1 MKETQ
6 SGVVRSKL
14 MLSTQF
20 SNIQSAQSIP
30 IWANA
35 RELAGLP
42 GFPSSKR
49 RAHDAA
55 ARMGLP
61 CRIRAGRGG
70 GIEYA
75 VAALP
80 PAARLE
86 WVARFS
92 TVAAAATNDDTAPT
106 GTIATL
112 TQSRAASTRHA
123 SLVTGWRK
131 DRQDAVAR
139 VLVLFQR
146 FWQSFGGQVTPA
158 LRSFCALWVDGK
170 IDADAT
176 LRGQFPVLPFS
187 TLRAWYVGVQER
199 GLAAITPREHA
210 RKGQYQALAGEVGTA
225 VLAMLVAQP
234 HLSAQALYE
243 ALETQFE
250 DLPST
255 RAFRRALAHWKAQ
268 NAQLFEAAIN
278 PDGWR
283 NKFMSAAGSYSE
295 GLTRPNQKWEMDST
309 VGDVMLA
316 DNRRHHIVGVIDV
329 FTRRRLFIVTRTSRA
344 NAIMSL
350 IRLAILRWGVPET
363 IKTDNGAD
371 YVADVL
377 DAALLGLAIE
387 HPTCHPFS
395 PHEKPHIERAIGSLM
410 HQLFELFDGYIGHSV
425 ADRKGIES
433 RKGFAERIL
442 KDKDFSVELRLTPE
456 QVQEQLNTFCDRMDE
471 RPRSYLKD
479 RTPAQMAAGF
489 AARTIN
495 ERALDVLLAP
505 SAESGLRTIGKKGI
519 KIGGGFYNH
528 AHLGGIE
535 GTQVQVKVDD
545 SNLGRCWVFDMDG
558 QYICEAL
565 DYERLGINSAEV
577 AAERRSHQAKVIR
590 EQKRA
595 LRDAKKSFDTRAA
608 VASINRARTA
618 DAIDA
623 AHNVVA
629 IQRPAQEHS
638 SPTITSIVQADAPVV
653 DPAQVE
659 AAQAQLA
666 ARLAAPAQVRPLVE
680 TSQARYARWLRLQE
694 RTQRNE
700 ALDAQESNWFTGYA
714 TGTEWASMQRYF
726 ETFGLTADQVLAV

>member
-1 MKETQ
+1 MHETP
-6 SGVVRSKL
+6 SDVVNRSTL
-14 MLSTQF
+14 MLSAPPSITQLP
-20 SNIQSAQSIP
+20 QSVP
-30 IWANA
+30 LWANP

-42 GFPSSKR
+42 GLPGTAR
-49 RAHDAA
+49 GVRDAA
-55 ARMGLP
+55 KRMNLP
-61 CRIRAGRGG
+61 SRSRPGRGDGREYLIEALPQVIRIAYAARHSG
-70 GIEYA
+70 GVA
-75 VAALP
+75 PASPVAAL
-80 PAARLE
+80 
-86 WVARFS
+86 
-92 TVAAAATNDDTAPT
+92 
-106 GTIATL
+106 
-112 TQSRAASTRHA
+112 TQPQASSTRHA

-131 DRQDAVAR
+131 ERQDAVAR

-146 FWQSFGGQVTPA
+146 FRQRFSGKLTPA
-158 LRSFCALWVDGK
+158 FHAFCHEWRLGEMDVPADLRALFPKLSYPSLRSWH
-170 IDADAT
+170 I
-176 LRGQFPVLPFS
+176 
-187 TLRAWYVGVQER
+187 GVQQR

-210 RKGQYQALAGEVGTA
+210 RKGQYKALAGEVGTA

-243 ALETQFE
+243 ALQTQFE

-255 RAFRRALAHWKAQ
+255 RAFRRALAHWKQQ

-295 GLTRPNQKWEMDST
+295 GITRPNQKWEMDST

-316 DNRRHHIVGVIDV
+316 DNRRHHIIGVIDV

-350 IRLAILRWGVPET
+350 IRMAILRWGVPET

-387 HPTCHPFS
+387 HPLCHPFS
-395 PHEKPHIERAIGSLM
+395 PNEKPHIERAIGNLM

-442 KDKDFSVELRLTPE
+442 KDASFTVELRLTPE
-456 QVQEQLNTFCDRMDE
+456 QVQEQLNTFCDRMDA

-479 RTPAQMAAGF
+479 RTPLQMAAGF
-489 AARTIN
+489 APKTIH

-545 SNLGRCWVFDMDG
+545 SNLGRCWVFDLDG

-577 AAERRSHQAKVIR
+577 AAERRAHQAKVIR

-618 DAIDA
+618 DAVDA
-623 AHNVVA
+623 APNVVS
-629 IQRPAQEHS
+629 IQRAPVEHS
-638 SPTITSIVQADAPVV
+638 STTIDSIKAAGAPVV
-653 DPAQVE
+653 DQAQVD
-659 AAQAQLA
+659 AAQAQMA
-666 ARLAAPAQVRPLVE
+666 ARLAAPAEVRPLMD
-680 TSQARYARWLRLQE
+680 TPQHRYARWLKLQE
-694 RTQRNE
+694 RVQRSE
-700 ALDAQESNWFTGYA
+700 ALGADEANWFEGYA
-714 TGTEWASMQRYF
+714 RGAEHRSMRMQF
-726 ETFGLTADQVLAV
+726 EAFGLNADQVLAG